1 MRYFTLTL
9 ISEKLTNW
17 FVYSANHK
25 TTDGG
30 AGKLMTDPRE
40 AYLNMKD
47 DLQEVL
53 SFPFQGREED
63 FRDFLVGFL
72 VVKLGYSETRAL
84 DLVKGNE
91 HAIVMMLLEEDET
104 RT

>member
-1 MRYFTLTL
+1 
-9 ISEKLTNW
+9 LTNQ
-17 FVYSANHK
+17 FVYSINHK

-30 AGKLMTDPRE
+30 TGKLMTDPRE

-53 SFPFQGREED
+53 SLPFQGREED

-84 DLVKGNE
+84 HLVKGNE